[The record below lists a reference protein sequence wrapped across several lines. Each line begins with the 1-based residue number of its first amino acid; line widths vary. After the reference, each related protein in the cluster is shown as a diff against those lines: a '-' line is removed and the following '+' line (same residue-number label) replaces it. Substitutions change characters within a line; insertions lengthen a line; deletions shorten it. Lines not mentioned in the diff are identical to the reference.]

1 MKIGA
6 TMRNKATRLCRHC
19 MLMQQVVGGGLKLS
33 RMRRPRG
40 VSRSND
46 KRPCPFLD
54 LESTGDSG
62 SERRPSSETFRQQAE
77 SALDS
82 LPSEETVVGLKSFVN
97 KEGNR
102 KAELSQETVTLAP

>member
-1 MKIGA
+1 MVTA
-6 TMRNKATRLCRHC
+6 
-19 MLMQQVVGGGLKLS
+19 QSQSGG
-33 RMRRPRG
+33 RG

-82 LPSEETVVGLKSFVN
+82 LPSEKTAVGLKSFVN
-97 KEGNR
+97 KEGNHE
-102 KAELSQETVTLAP
+102 AAPSQETATSAP